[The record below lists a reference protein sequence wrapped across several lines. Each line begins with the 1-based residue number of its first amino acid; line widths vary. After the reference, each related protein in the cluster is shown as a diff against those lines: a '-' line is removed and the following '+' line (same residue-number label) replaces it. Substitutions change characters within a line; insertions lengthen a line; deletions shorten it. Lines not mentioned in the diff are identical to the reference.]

1 MAVSNT
7 VTSFQQTIWSKSIL
21 RSLNKITSLRNH
33 CDFKYE
39 KDSKNAKEVRILSI
53 TRPTIRTYVPGTSLT
68 RESVVDGYQT
78 LQLNQY
84 RYFNFEIEDIVKAQS
99 VPGLMEASTD
109 EAAKGLALEGDKYVA
124 SIIEDGVENGVVVNE
139 ATDPDTTET
148 IAQSASVIS
157 LTTANAMASVED
169 GFAALYGNDCKVSDM
184 FYFEV
189 APKVFTIYR
198 QSLTELSTN
207 NPEILKKG
215 AVGKINN
222 AYVCIENCLPTG
234 KTGTGSTDNVY
245 YNVIRTDKAIAFAE
259 QIEKVEHYRPEDAF
273 TDAVKGLYVFGAKI
287 VRPKEIYVMKTAM

>member
-1 MAVSNT
+1 MAVANT
-7 VTSFQQTIWSKSIL
+7 VAQFQQTIWSKSIL

-39 KDSKNAKEVRILSI
+39 KDSKNAKEVKILSI
-53 TRPTIRTYVPGTSLT
+53 TRPTIRTYVPGTALT
-68 RESVVDGYQT
+68 RESVADSYQL

-109 EAAKGLALEGDKYVA
+109 EAAKGLAEEGDKYVA
-124 SIIEDGVENGVVVNE
+124 SIVKADVEAGTPTV
-139 ATDPDTTET
+139 
-148 IAQSASVIS
+148 SMSSSVIT
-157 LTTANAMASVED
+157 LTTSNAMSSVED
-169 GFAALYGNDCKVSDM
+169 GFATLYGNDCKVSDT
-184 FYFEV
+184 FYLEL
-189 APKVFTIYR
+189 APKVFTTYR
-198 QSLTELSTN
+198 QQLTELSTN

-222 AYVCIENCLPTG
+222 AFVCIENLLPTG
-234 KTGTGSTDNVY
+234 KTGSGSTDNVY
-245 YNVIRTDKAIAFAE
+245 YNILRTDKAIAFAE
-259 QIEKVEHYRPEDAF
+259 QIDKVEHYRPEDAF